1 LEKANKYAPDFFS
14 QFENLLAYQVIFLE
28 TIKDALILC
37 KSKKI
42 NVSDTYTIAN
52 PAMAYTTSR

>member
-37 KSKKI
+37 KSKK
-42 NVSDTYTIAN
+42 NK
-52 PAMAYTTSR
+52 RE